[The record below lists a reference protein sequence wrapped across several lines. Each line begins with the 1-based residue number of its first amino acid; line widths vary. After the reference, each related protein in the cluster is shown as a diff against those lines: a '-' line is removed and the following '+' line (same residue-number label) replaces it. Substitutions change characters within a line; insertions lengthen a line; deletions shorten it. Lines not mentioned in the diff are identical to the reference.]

1 MLKQSHFR
9 RILGARMM
17 KPGKLKDA
25 TNLHQS
31 IRRLV
36 VAAAVVLSAFYQGA
50 SGADNHPAL
59 APNQDFSN
67 PLLQVRAP
75 ASEGWFGSERSANYI
90 AFGKRGSNSSESF
103 IAQVNLFRLP
113 TFADSAAFTEY
124 IREQVIKGAPT
135 DRFETLESNVQYTAE
150 RGYPCVSYHAVSN
163 DEKPR
168 TSSFFRRTLRFE
180 IYALYCQH
188 PLKPGL
194 GFMAA
199 YSHRGGDID
208 AALAKE
214 AADFIDSIQVTPHG
228 AAPGGENP

>member
-9 RILGARMM
+9 RILRARMM
-17 KPGKLKDA
+17 KPGNLEEV
-25 TNLHQS
+25 TNLHLS
-31 IRRLV
+31 NRLLV
-36 VAAAVVLSAFYQGA
+36 VAAACVLCAFYQGA
-50 SGADNHPAL
+50 FAADNHPAL
-59 APNQDFSN
+59 TPNQDFSN
-67 PLLQVRAP
+67 TLLQVHAP
-75 ASEGWFGSERSANYI
+75 ASEGWFGSEQSTDHI
-90 AFGKRGSNSSESF
+90 AFGKRGSSSSESF
-103 IAQVNLFRLP
+103 IAQVNLFRL
-113 TFADSAAFTEY
+113 TAFADSAAFTEY

-135 DRFETLESNVQYTAE
+135 DRFQTLESNVQYTAE

-168 TSSFFRRTLRFE
+168 TSSFFRKTLRFE

-214 AADFIDSIQVTPHG
+214 AADFIDSIQVTPHS
-228 AAPGGENP
+228 AATGGETP